1 MIGGLNVAPKKASMF
16 GDLAK
21 PPPAPPS
28 VAAEVEVPTPPPS
41 RPSTSRNTTREG
53 RVMVATF
60 LDRDAHKRLRQ
71 IALDEDTDVQSIV
84 YDALNLFFREREL
97 PQMPLRPKVQRGPK
111 PR

>member
-1 MIGGLNVAPKKASMF
+1 MF

-21 PPPAPPS
+21 PAPAPMP
-28 VAAEVEVPTPPPS
+28 VEVSAAPPP
-41 RPSTSRNTTREG
+41 RSTSARNSTREG

-71 IALDEDTDVQSIV
+71 IALDEDTDIQSIV
-84 YDALNLFFREREL
+84 YDALNIFFRERDL
-97 PQMPLRPKVQRGPK
+97 PQMPPRAKVQRGPK